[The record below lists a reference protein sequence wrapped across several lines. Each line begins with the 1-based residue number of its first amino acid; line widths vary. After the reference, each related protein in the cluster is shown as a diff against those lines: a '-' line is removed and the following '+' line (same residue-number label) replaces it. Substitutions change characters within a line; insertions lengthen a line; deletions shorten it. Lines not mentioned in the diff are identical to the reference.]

1 MNNVG
6 LIDKTELKLREDI
19 EEAHKRGLTY
29 WRVLFLFLKLS
40 EELYLRA
47 EAEYQVNKS

>member
-19 EEAHKRGLTY
+19 EEAHKGLTY
-29 WRVLFLFLKLS
+29 WRILYLFLRLS
-40 EELYLRA
+40 QELYLRA
-47 EAEYQVNKS
+47 EAEYQQAK